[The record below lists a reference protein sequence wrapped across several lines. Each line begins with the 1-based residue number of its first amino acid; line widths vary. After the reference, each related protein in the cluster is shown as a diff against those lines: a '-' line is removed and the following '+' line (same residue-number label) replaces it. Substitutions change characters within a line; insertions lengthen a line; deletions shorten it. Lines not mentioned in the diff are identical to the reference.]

1 MSENERLVGYLCEL
15 YPYADKK
22 SLEREANFLLRK
34 GVKVPP
40 SKYELDKERNKTN
53 V

>member
-1 MSENERLVGYLCEL
+1 MSEYERLVGYLCEL
-15 YPYADKK
+15 YPYADKN

-40 SKYELDKERNKTN
+40 SKNNLINERNKTN